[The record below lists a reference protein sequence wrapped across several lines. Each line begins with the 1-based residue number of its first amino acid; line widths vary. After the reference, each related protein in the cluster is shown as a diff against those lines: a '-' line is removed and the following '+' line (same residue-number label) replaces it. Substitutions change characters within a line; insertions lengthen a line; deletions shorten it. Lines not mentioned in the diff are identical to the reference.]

1 MSSSAVNRLVADNA
15 VPEMGDTGTFHHTI
29 LLQVE
34 GMLELVEESAS
45 ALQYVR
51 HKMYLELIKR
61 TVAQA
66 LLYGATAV

>member
-1 MSSSAVNRLVADNA
+1 MIDNA
-15 VPEMGDTGTFHHTI
+15 VPEMSDTDTFHHTI
-29 LLQVE
+29 LLQVD
-34 GMLELVEESAS
+34 GVLELIQESAS